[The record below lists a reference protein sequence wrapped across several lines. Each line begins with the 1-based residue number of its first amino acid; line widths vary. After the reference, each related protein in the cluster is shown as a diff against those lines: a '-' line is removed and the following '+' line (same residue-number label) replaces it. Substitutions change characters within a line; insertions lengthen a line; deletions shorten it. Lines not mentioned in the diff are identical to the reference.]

1 MWKILKKLIVGIL
14 ISILLTTGITSQG
27 TVFADVTTPRD
38 QLEYGV
44 TADKVICKEGYVNAI
59 KKSNNTPLCLKPDT
73 AEQLAAK
80 GIITITATQA
90 IIDEAKNYHDAKP
103 IGTITKL
110 VTVVVP
116 GSSGKLSSKV
126 NVAAY
131 NVAFDICSQKT
142 AILAPE
148 ITVES
153 DSESKSVKLVGL
165 IPSESCQTSTVQV
178 KASNPDTITL
188 ELLNKGGLSKK
199 LTALEDRVN
208 TLKAELEQVRS
219 GLSSRLK
226 DSGQSAETLQTES
239 EKISQIVQLRSD
251 LNQARNE
258 LNRYLFSLN
267 VIPKFEPKTL
277 DIKKSIAGTPLEGI
291 VVNKLAATPGIQQKD
306 VFDVAFEICSGTS
319 GLRVPIVIVASDVES
334 KAVQLADKIAPN
346 TCQLSGTK
354 IMATTADSIT
364 VTSGETAEK
373 SSVVSDLEKQITDLE
388 KKIQDEKSSLK
399 SLIHDPS
406 RPANFDEKFIE
417 ITEKIRDYRVQI
429 LELKSKLY
437 RYLSQG

>member
-1 MWKILKKLIVGIL
+1 MKKIIVGIL
-14 ISILLTTGITSQG
+14 VSILLTTAITSQG
-27 TVFADVTTPRD
+27 TVFADVTAPRD
-38 QLEYGV
+38 QLEYGIS
-44 TADKVICKEGYVNAI
+44 ADKVICKEGYVNAI
-59 KKSNNTPLCLKPDT
+59 KKSNNTPICLKPNT
-73 AEQLAAK
+73 AEKLAAK
-80 GIITITATQA
+80 GIVTITATQA
-90 IIDEAKNYHDAKP
+90 MIDEAKNYHEAKP

-116 GSSGKLSSKV
+116 GSSGKLSNKV
-126 NVAAY
+126 NIAAY
-131 NVAFDICSQKT
+131 NVAFDICTQKT

-148 ITVES
+148 IAVES

-165 IPSESCQTSTVQV
+165 VPSESCQTSVVQIR
-178 KASNPDTITL
+178 AANPDTITL
-188 ELLNKGGLSKK
+188 ELLNKGGLAKK

-208 TLKAELEQVRS
+208 TLKAELEKVRS
-219 GLSSRLK
+219 GLSSRLR
-226 DSGQSAETLQTES
+226 DSGQSAEVLQSETEN
-239 EKISQIVQLRSD
+239 IAQIVQLRAD

-306 VFDVAFEICSGTS
+306 VFDVAFEICSGSS

-346 TCQLSGTK
+346 SCQLSGTK
-354 IMATTADSIT
+354 IMATTADSIN

-373 SSVVSDLEKQITDLE
+373 STTVSDLEKQITDLE

-399 SLIHDPS
+399 SLVHDPA
-406 RPANFDEKFIE
+406 RPANFNEKFIE
-417 ITEKIRDYRVQI
+417 ISENIRDYRVQI